1 MIRPLDIY
9 KSPVI
14 NVFKTELNSI
24 RQYFNH
30 YLLISNSQ
38 DSYDYRLF
46 QKQRFDLVIYIPSVI
61 LYLSYYCSRG
71 SLKYANNNSIGI
83 WFTSGFALGLALCI
97 VVIFYT
103 LARMI
108 KLLFKRHSSLIGLN
122 NLANYTLYEFCYGR
136 IEDLILALTI
146 MSVTIYLFA
155 MTIAG
160 PCIEP
165 FDDTVDGAL
174 CNPQGVGFP
183 LEQYTVL
190 FLAPII
196 TFSVFRGASFICT
209 IFIWMI
215 SMGFILYLFIS
226 QNNRQ
231 FWALLG
237 LMIVPV
243 ISLYDIE
250 RNRLIEYFR
259 LKQTYI
265 DKANQ
270 EESLKSKI
278 EGKSIMIRYLSHE
291 IRSPLNVAKSSINL
305 INTKKGSV
313 VDTNE
318 CFEDIQASVDAAI
331 EILDELLHIQKL
343 ESGKLV
349 LEKAWI
355 NVSDHF
361 PDFFKRFSTYFQ
373 EKGITYTLE
382 MSSLSFHDF
391 PILGNIDKLKIDQIC
406 RNLLVNAAKFS
417 PRNNGIVTV
426 KVSVEETHNPTTEE
440 VDDMFNVIIDAQDLK
455 SMYHATLKIDIIDNG
470 VGIDPKHKNKV
481 FQEFTQIQANTLQS
495 GGGSGLGL
503 WISKELAKLH
513 GGDISFYSKGVS
525 LGSTFS
531 LNFPIIAYQ
540 MDF

>member
-1 MIRPLDIY
+1 
-9 KSPVI
+9 
-14 NVFKTELNSI
+14 
-24 RQYFNH
+24 
-30 YLLISNSQ
+30 
-38 DSYDYRLF
+38 
-46 QKQRFDLVIYIPSVI
+46 
-61 LYLSYYCSRG
+61 
-71 SLKYANNNSIGI
+71 
-83 WFTSGFALGLALCI
+83 
-97 VVIFYT
+97 
-103 LARMI
+103 MI

-426 KVSVEETHNPTTEE
+426 KVSVEETHNPTAEE
-440 VDDMFNVIIDAQDLK
+440 VDDMLSVIIDAQDLK